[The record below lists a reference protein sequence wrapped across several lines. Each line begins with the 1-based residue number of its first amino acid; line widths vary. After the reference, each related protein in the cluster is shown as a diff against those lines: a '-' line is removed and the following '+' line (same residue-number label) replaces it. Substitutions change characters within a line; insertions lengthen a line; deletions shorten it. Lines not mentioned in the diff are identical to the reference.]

1 MELRTMIPASAIIP
15 IIDVA
20 VKNAPLI
27 AWPGRIPISVSG
39 IGAMIT
45 SGILNDWNQPTTST

>member
-1 MELRTMIPASAIIP
+1 MP

-20 VKNAPLI
+20 VKNAPVT
-27 AWPGRIPISVSG
+27 ACAGRIPINVSG

-45 SGILNDWNQPTTST
+45 SGTMNDWNHATTST

>member
-1 MELRTMIPASAIIP
+1 MMPASAIMP
-15 IIDVA
+15 IMLVA

-27 AWPGRIPISVSG
+27 ACPGRIPMSVSG

-45 SGILNDWNQPTTST
+45 SGIVKLWNHPTTST